1 MSLIIKWKVGGRS
14 PLRPLLKAATRRWQS
29 VITSNHQLTVALEL
43 KSKDGIGG
51 NLATTF
57 IEQLDP
63 ITGLPL
69 AARVELDAA
78 DANLLQ
84 LSRSGRREL
93 TTVLTHELGHALGF
107 GALWQQRGL
116 VDAAGYLGPSALRE
130 YQAKGGVGDR
140 IPLEGQGGSGTAGVH
155 WSEVIFG
162 HELMTPDQD
171 QNRSP
176 LSRITVGA
184 IEDLGYGVNWAAA
197 ERY

>member
-1 MSLIIKWKVGGRS
+1 MSLKIKWKVAGRS
-14 PLRPLLKAATRRWQS
+14 PLRPFLNTATRRWQS
-29 VITSNHQLTVALEL
+29 VIKSNHKLTVALEL

-57 IEQLDP
+57 IEQFDP

-69 AARVELDAA
+69 RARIELDAA
-78 DANLLQ
+78 DAQLLQ
-84 LSRSGRREL
+84 LGRSGRREL

-107 GALWQQRGL
+107 GVLWQQRGL

-140 IPLEGQGGSGTAGVH
+140 IPLESQGGSGTAGAH

-184 IEDLGYGVNWAAA
+184 MEDLGYSVNWAAA